1 METKLTFN
9 EILEGLENLYANV
22 SAFARE
28 NYLDTMVPE
37 DFQPELNVI
46 EDWSKRSERIE
57 NYRKFLFGEIV
68 MVDRYGG
75 EGGGDTWYVVH
86 HFVDHDVYIIT
97 EGFYQSYN
105 GVEFYDGWGCCRE
118 VRPKEKTITV
128 YE

>member
-9 EILEGLENLYANV
+9 EILERLKNFYGTV
-22 SAFARE
+22 TTFAYE
-28 NYLDTMVPE
+28 DYDEPMVPE
-37 DFQPELNVI
+37 DFQPELNVSD
-46 EDWSKRSERIE
+46 DWSKRLERIK

-75 EGGGDTWYVVH
+75 EGEGETWYVVH
-86 HFVDHDVYIIT
+86 HFVDHDLYIRT
-97 EGFYQSYN
+97 DGFYQSYN